1 MSRAELQAAV
11 FRILR
16 RIAPEAEL
24 ETLPPAANLRE
35 ELDLDSVD
43 FLAFAIALHK
53 ELGVSVPEADYR
65 LLFTLGGCLD
75 YLEAHLNPAA
85 P

>member
-1 MSRAELQAAV
+1 MNRTEIQANV
-11 FRILR
+11 VRILGH
-16 RIAPEAEL
+16 IAPG
-24 ETLPPAANLRE
+24 TDPGSVPPAANLRE

-43 FLAFAIALHK
+43 FLTFAIALNK
-53 ELGVSVPEADYR
+53 ELGVAVPEADYR
-65 LLFTLGGCLD
+65 HLTTLAGCLD